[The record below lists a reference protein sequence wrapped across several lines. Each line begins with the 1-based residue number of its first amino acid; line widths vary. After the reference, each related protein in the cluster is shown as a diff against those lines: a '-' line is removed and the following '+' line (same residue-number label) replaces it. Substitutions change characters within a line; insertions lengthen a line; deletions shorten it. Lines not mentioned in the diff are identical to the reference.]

1 MVHLTPQYHQ
11 MIFHLL
17 KILKD
22 NPLKIDLSKDVVRLN
37 TLFFKD
43 VEHLMDHVTIAAKI
57 TQSIGIYR
65 VLAQVVGHPALEITP
80 RILRGTGH
88 IRSEERRVGKE
99 CGSRGSACRWKIKTE
114 Q

>member
-1 MVHLTPQYHQ
+1 

-80 RILRGTGH
+80 ASCEVQAT
-88 IRSEERRVGKE
+88 
-99 CGSRGSACRWKIKTE
+99 
-114 Q
+114 